1 MDSDLPLI
9 RSKEAVIMKRP
20 RGILS
25 GFLVVVPG
33 GRGAWVL
40 GTEDPVPV
48 RMRLI
53 EEVRRGGFIAS
64 AYFHKGDYVVNDML
78 VWKDEPSFY
87 CKTFPERWAY
97 VQEFFRALRPDS
109 VLQGGRLVPAS
120 YTIPSAVESV
130 EGVTEWV
137 PFSSNQKRLIFVP
150 ERIVSPKAATVPP
163 KAAAS
168 ATAKNTVAPPVLP
181 SKRPTD
187 SEPVFAR
194 RDPAGP
200 DVYQLWR
207 GKFHLGQAL
216 VRTLAVS
223 KALRTAAP
231 SDLGLPV
238 SVELNKAFAK
248 WEITGLVAPL
258 EGNEQKK

>member
-9 RSKEAVIMKRP
+9 RTKEAVIGKRP

-40 GTEDPVPV
+40 DTQDPVPL
-48 RMRLI
+48 RMRLT

-64 AYFHKGDYVVNDML
+64 AYFHKGDYVVEDML
-78 VWKDEPSFY
+78 VWKDEPAFY
-87 CKTFPERWAY
+87 CKAFPERWAY

-120 YTIPSAVESV
+120 YTIPSAVEST

-137 PFSSNQKRLIFVP
+137 PFSPNQKRLIFVP
-150 ERIVSPKAATVPP
+150 ERVVPQKGTATAAT
-163 KAAAS
+163 AA
-168 ATAKNTVAPPVLP
+168 TKNTVALSVLP
-181 SKRPTD
+181 SKRPPV

-207 GKFHLGQAL
+207 GKSHLGQAL

-223 KALRTAAP
+223 KALRTAVP

-248 WEITGLVAPL
+248 WEITGVTSPL
-258 EGNEQKK
+258 EGNDQKK

>member
-1 MDSDLPLI
+1 M
-9 RSKEAVIMKRP
+9 
-20 RGILS
+20 
-25 GFLVVVPG
+25 VVPG

-40 GTEDPVPV
+40 DLEDPVPL
-48 RMRLI
+48 RMRLT

-64 AYFHKGDYVVNDML
+64 AYFHKGDYVVEDML

-97 VQEFFRALRPDS
+97 VQEFFRTLRPDS

-120 YTIPSAVESV
+120 YTIPSAVESI

-137 PFSSNQKRLIFVP
+137 PFSPNQKRLIFVP
-150 ERIVSPKAATVPP
+150 ERVVPQKATATATATATAATA
-163 KAAAS
+163 AAAS
-168 ATAKNTVAPPVLP
+168 TATKPSGPLP
-181 SKRPTD
+181 SKRPTG

-207 GKFHLGQAL
+207 GKSHLGQAL

-223 KALRTAAP
+223 KALRTAVP

-248 WEITGLVAPL
+248 WEITGVTSPL
-258 EGNEQKK
+258 EGNDQKK